1 MTMNLAI
8 DAGNGAFK
16 LYGAAGGQETLSQVA
31 WNGAQRVASTMGLK
45 KSMAPLNIK
54 DAFGSMYIGRDAH
67 NYGRPVENLD
77 TDRFN
82 GTPEMIGLF
91 KGSMTRYM
99 QQYGLI
105 KEPLHVV
112 IGLPQET
119 LTGETVDATR
129 ENVKR
134 WMIGTH
140 EWTADGKP
148 YSIVIENVKIASQV
162 SGGLF
167 DYLLDDNGAFV
178 PARKR
183 AFTSEVGII
192 SVGFGTVEL
201 LVVKDRAV
209 VQRFTTGATAGV
221 RRLLEMLNGQR
232 LYSLGEMDIMLRAG
246 QLDTTAVLPVWER
259 EVTGVIERQWGSAW
273 RRFAAVL
280 VMGGG
285 AILLRDTLP
294 LKFAGKAFVP
304 DNPVQAISRGLYK
317 MTLIGSRKD

>member
-1 MTMNLAI
+1 MTMNLAV

-16 LYGAAGGQETLSQVA
+16 LYGAQGGQETLSQVA
-31 WNGAQRVASTMGLK
+31 WNGAQRVVSTMGLK
-45 KSMAPLNIK
+45 KMTAPLNIK
-54 DAFGSMYIGRDAH
+54 NQYGSAYVGKGSHD
-67 NYGRPVENLD
+67 YGRPVENLD

-82 GTPEMIGLF
+82 GTPEMIFLWQ
-91 KGSMTRYM
+91 GSITRYI
-99 QQYGLI
+99 QQFGQFG
-105 KEPLHVV
+105 KPLNIVV
-112 IGLPQET
+112 GLPQET

-134 WMIGTH
+134 WIMGKH
-140 EWTADGKP
+140 EWTADGQP
-148 YSIVIENVKIASQV
+148 YSVTVDNVRIASQV

-167 DYLLDDNGAFV
+167 DYLLDDSGTFV
-178 PARKR
+178 PARKK

-209 VQRFTTGATAGV
+209 VQRFTTGATSGV

-246 QLDTTAVLPVWER
+246 QLEISSALPVWER
-259 EVTGVIERQWGSAW
+259 EVMGVIERQWGAAW

-285 AILLRDTLP
+285 AVLLRDTLP
-294 LKFAGKAFVP
+294 LKFGGKAFMP
-304 DNPVQAISRGLYK
+304 ENPVAAISRGLYK
-317 MTLIGSRKD
+317 MTLLGGK